1 MSDKTKIGKPI
12 SIKDLSK
19 LNLNEKITKLTAN
32 ILYTKTDLIKEN
44 IKKELNITQDQFET
58 ILRKNPEKIS
68 TELIEGTENSIIC
81 ERVYFE
87 KKYLFTS
94 QVAYFNSTVDLF
106 SNKDKITTNIVYEI
120 YKEISIKDLEN
131 LLDVDEEQV
140 P

>member
-81 ERVYFE
+81 ERIYFE

-94 QVAYFNSTVDLF
+94 QVAYFNSTIDF
-106 SNKDKITTNIVYEI
+106 DKVNTNIVYEI